1 MGKSDVELSQA
12 AWNVWCTMAGLPAGV
27 YHRACLPSKIRP
39 SLFSLFRRRDAD
51 RVEIESE
58 MVLGAARDNITI

>member
-1 MGKSDVELSQA
+1 V
-12 AWNVWCTMAGLPAGV
+12 V
-27 YHRACLPSKIRP
+27 YHGWITCLCIPPCLPSSKIRP